1 MPKFIKILHYNFHI
15 FATSVCDVYI
25 FLSTI
30 PVFFNCYFE
39 GTVTP
44 KIISLEGHLWHSYLK
59 QKSRNFG
66 N

>member
-44 KIISLEGHLWHSYLK
+44 KIISLEGHL
-59 QKSRNFG
+59 
-66 N
+66 